1 MMGEWLAMGGHGF
14 YIWSSYAM
22 LALALVI
29 EILGLRRSRHRANA
43 QAAAGVAGETSG
55 SARGAGSIG

>member
-1 MMGEWLAMGGHGF
+1 MGGHGF

-29 EILGLRRSRHRANA
+29 EILALRRSRHRANA